1 MGTQECFFHVTC
13 CRCRAGRLVHVC
25 YLGLP
30 IRCRHCGATF
40 SAADVESRPVPDP
53 IRYDLEFSE
62 ALRLSPEFE
71 ATAVNRPK

>member
-1 MGTQECFFHVTC
+1 MGTQECFFQVMC
-13 CRCRAGRLVHVC
+13 CRCRAGRLVHVR

-30 IRCRHCGATF
+30 IRCRSCGATF
-40 SAADVESRPVPDP
+40 AAADVESRPVQDS

-62 ALRLSPEFE
+62 ALRFSPDLE